1 MIFLLYYPER
11 EDKMMYSVLMP
22 LLAQLSQL
30 DQKSDPT
37 SLITPIPKGNQNDKV
52 TREHLQISKQNFEQL
67 EQTQ

>member
-1 MIFLLYYPER
+1 
-11 EDKMMYSVLMP
+11 MMYSVLMP